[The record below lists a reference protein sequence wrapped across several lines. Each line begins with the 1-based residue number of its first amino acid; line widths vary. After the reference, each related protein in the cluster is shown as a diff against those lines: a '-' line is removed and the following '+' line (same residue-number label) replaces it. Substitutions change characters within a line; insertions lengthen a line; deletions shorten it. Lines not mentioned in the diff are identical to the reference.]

1 MLVLARKVGESVIIG
16 DSIEITIVDLRGDV
30 VRLGIKAPVDVPVYR
45 KEIYEQIVRENLVSS
60 DVDLSLEELGN
71 IIPTPPDKK
80 K

>member
-45 KEIYEQIVRENLVSS
+45 KEIYEQIVRENLASS

>member
-45 KEIYEQIVRENLVSS
+45 KEIYEQIVRENLASS
-60 DVDLSLEELGN
+60 DVDLSLEELGD